1 MGRAQNDSLGVHSR
15 EQRRVLIA
23 TAFEKS
29 TTDAV
34 ATDAKDSPIDV
45 FAEDSQSDEE
55 VCIICLCDYGD
66 EEEDVRNENGLVHS
80 KYCRHKFHKSCIVN
94 WLEKKNECPCC
105 RKEMMQM
112 ADIEEA
118 MDTVITR
125 MADGDND
132 TAARR
137 NVGSRGGNIVQV
149 QALRC

>member
-55 VCIICLCDYGD
+55 VCIICLCDYG
-66 EEEDVRNENGLVHS
+66 EFIFTSYIFVL
-80 KYCRHKFHKSCIVN
+80 
-94 WLEKKNECPCC
+94 P
-105 RKEMMQM
+105 
-112 ADIEEA
+112 
-118 MDTVITR
+118 
-125 MADGDND
+125 
-132 TAARR
+132 
-137 NVGSRGGNIVQV
+137 
-149 QALRC
+149 QAHRVTCS